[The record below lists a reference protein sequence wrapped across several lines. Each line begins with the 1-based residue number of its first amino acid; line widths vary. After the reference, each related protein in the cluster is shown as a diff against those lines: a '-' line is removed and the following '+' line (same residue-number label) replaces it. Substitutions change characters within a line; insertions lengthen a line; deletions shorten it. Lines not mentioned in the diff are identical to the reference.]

1 MVVMTGRTSAQSL
14 ADIPSTSTLETL
26 KPKEQDDKRKI
37 QKDDKRVNKT
47 VIVKEGDTLR
57 EIASEQH
64 TTWLRLFYKNKAI
77 KHPDQIKV
85 GQKLVIPFKNEKLK
99 KRATTQISPKIVRD
113 STQVHNISADNG
125 YDYGYCTWYVKNRRP
140 DIPNSWGNAD
150 TWDDYAPSSGYT
162 VGDTP
167 KVGAIGVT
175 RAYMHVVYVER
186 IQGNQVF
193 VSEMNYAGWNVISS
207 RLAPITEFRYIY

>member
-1 MVVMTGRTSAQSL
+1 MVGTGRTSAQSL
-14 ADIPSTSTLETL
+14 TDTTNTSLLEEL
-26 KPKEQDDKRKI
+26 KPQKKHIRQPTKKI
-37 QKDDKRVNKT
+37 TKYT
-47 VIVKEGDTLR
+47 VKENDTLSKISKKYHIKWER
-57 EIASEQH
+57 IY
-64 TTWLRLFYKNKAI
+64 YKNLNI
-77 KHPDQIKV
+77 KHPDTILV
-85 GQKLVIPFKNEKLK
+85 GQRIIIPRDSEKLK
-99 KRATTQISPKIVRD
+99 KRPIPTYAQKTDFKPLKVAQNVS
-113 STQVHNISADNG
+113 SDNG
-125 YDYGYCTWYVKNRRP
+125 YNYGYCTWYVKNRRP

-186 IQGNQVF
+186 IEGDKVF
-193 VSEMNYAGWNVISS
+193 VSEMNYAGWNVVSS